1 MKILLAADGSI
12 HSAKATS
19 KLIQMLPS
27 FKSKPE
33 LLLLNVHLPV
43 PSVPN
48 LGMFVGRKQIARY
61 YREEGEKALRRC
73 KRLLKTANIRYRA
86 EILVGPVAETIVAQ
100 CHAQRCNMIFMGT
113 RGAGALAGMLIGSTA
128 TKVLHLSDVPVV
140 LVR

>member
-1 MKILLAADGSI
+1 MKILLAADGSK
-12 HSAKATS
+12 HSARATS
-19 KLIQMLPS
+19 KLIQMLPA
-27 FKSKPE
+27 FRSKPE
-33 LLLLNVHLPV
+33 VLLLYVHLPI
-43 PSVPN
+43 PRVPN

-73 KRLLKTANIRYRA
+73 KRLLKTANIGYRA
-86 EILVGPVAETIVAQ
+86 EILVGQVAETIVSECRAR
-100 CHAQRCNMIFMGT
+100 RCDMIFMGT